1 MSTALVRNIVLH
13 RHPRKKA
20 NIRVPATDSTL
31 QGPLILSYKMV
42 MQESRHP
49 HRRPNT
55 GAAFSL
61 IELLA
66 ILAVLLLLTTM
77 YWNHGP
83 SRRDR
88 DIASCQRNLEKI
100 YLAAEIYAHDNSE
113 KFPVAANALTSEDAL
128 ALLVPRD
135 TSDTS
140 VFICP
145 ATGTSKLPEG
155 KSFRDWKISYAYY
168 MGRHETDSGTA
179 LMSDAQINTFPKSA
193 GTTVFSGDGKPPG
206 NNHGKGGGN
215 FLMCDGGVL
224 SSTGTAPVSLLFSPP
239 VVLLN
244 PKP

>member
-1 MSTALVRNIVLH
+1 
-13 RHPRKKA
+13 
-20 NIRVPATDSTL
+20 
-31 QGPLILSYKMV
+31 
-42 MQESRHP
+42 MQEPRHL
-49 HRRPNT
+49 RCRSKT

-61 IELLA
+61 IELLVV
-66 ILAVLLLLTTM
+66 LAVVLVLTVM

-83 SRRDR
+83 SKR
-88 DIASCQRNLEKI
+88 DIQIAACQRSMEKI
-100 YLAAEIYAHDNSE
+100 YLAMEIYAHDNSE
-113 KFPVAANALTSEDAL
+113 KFPVVTNALTSEDAL
-128 ALLVPRD
+128 AALVPHY

-145 ATGTSKLPEG
+145 ATGSSQLPVG

-168 MGRHETDSGTA
+168 MGRRETDSGSVLVT
-179 LMSDAQINTFPKSA
+179 DAQINTFSKNMSA
-193 GTTVFSGDGKPPG
+193 TVFSNDGKPPG

-224 SSTGTAPVSLLFSPP
+224 SSTGNAPVSLFISSP